1 MTTYYLHS
9 IKEDL
14 QRLYTEYQ
22 KPFNDGKNVTIPHF
36 FPKEYSV
43 TLPVGEISALVIG
56 PLIVNGYKDSDGYP
70 SFSGFTGGMSFEP
83 SNPNANALHDGV
95 DPDVVLGIPVTIG
108 MNVLSAEYIYNDG
121 EKEQTIRNIINFNVI
136 PEENHGPVTMT
147 NFNPGDPT

>member
-14 QRLYTEYQ
+14 QRLYTDYQ
-22 KPFNDGKNVTIPHF
+22 KPHDDGKSWTLPHF
-36 FPKEYSV
+36 FPKEYSI

-56 PLIVNGYKDSDGYP
+56 TDSVNGYTSDGYP
-70 SFSGFTGGMSFEP
+70 TFNGFTGGFYFEP

-95 DPDVVLGIPVTIG
+95 DPDVVLGIPVRLG
-108 MNVLSAEYIYNDG
+108 MNVLSGEYVYNDG
-121 EKEQTIRNIINFNVI
+121 EEEQTIPFTINFNVI